1 MSFDNIVLKQRR
13 PHVQVCKRSAFDSS
27 ESSPQ
32 DSFDNTLGGILED
45 TDTTA
50 PTKSISCE
58 SVKHDLKQ
66 VNEFSSL
73 VFEARHKV
81 KTKLRKEAK
90 LQQKFLR
97 KSTLIIPHLSQTI
110 ATTVATIEGAL
121 KLQTLRS
128 NQLYSEFVNDQ
139 TNEDEEVR
147 LRLLKM
153 LLKMVKNLGIP
164 QQCLTI
170 ACIYLNRA
178 VRQMQAK
185 EFYLSSIM
193 VER

>member
-13 PHVQVCKRSAFDSS
+13 PLVKVAKRSAFDSS
-27 ESSPQ
+27 ESSPH
-32 DSFDNTLGGILED
+32 DSFDQVLGGILED

-97 KSTLIIPHLSQTI
+97 KSNLIIPHLSQTI

-139 TNEDEEVR
+139 TNEEEGVS

-153 LLKMVKNLGIP
+153 LFKMVRNLGIP
-164 QQCLTI
+164 HQCLTI

-185 EFYLSSIM
+185 EFYLSSNM